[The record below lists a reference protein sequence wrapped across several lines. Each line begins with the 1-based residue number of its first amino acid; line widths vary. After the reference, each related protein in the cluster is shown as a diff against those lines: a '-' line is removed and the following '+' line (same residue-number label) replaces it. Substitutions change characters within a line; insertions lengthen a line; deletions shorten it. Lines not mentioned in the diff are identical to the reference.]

1 MYKIRIYWY
10 NSTNCGRNHL
20 EIGQKKNG
28 RGSVF
33 MLSPV
38 NFHLA
43 FYIIAILLGMTCL
56 VYTLIQQR
64 MARLQNR
71 FFVVMVSIVIVNGIS
86 ASICSVTERYS
97 SQLGTAYVILQI
109 SMLSYFLVHAML
121 SSILLFYVC
130 CVAGIM
136 EQLSLR
142 KKLAYCI
149 PFFVTEF
156 LIVTNP
162 ITHFVYY
169 YDQNGTFVRN
179 WGEHLMYVTSMLLL
193 VMSVVCLFRFWGAI
207 TQKRRL
213 MLLYFFIVA
222 TVGIVIQLIYPDIKS
237 ELLGEALALLG
248 IMLAVEN
255 EDERIDA
262 DVDTYNRKA
271 LHLDLE
277 HYICA
282 RRKFHVVIVNILN
295 SDIIERM
302 TGSANSDIIAR
313 LVASYFRTVV
323 PKYHIYRV
331 NPSVFVLLSME
342 DDVETMAQKIKKR
355 FDESWVYQDIDVT
368 LNAAIMY
375 ADVPG
380 ELKTQ
385 EEVFLMIDSPLPK
398 MSAKKVLHGDA
409 LNYLI
414 RRADVERAIQQGMR
428 ERHFE
433 VYYQPTYYM
442 DGLKI
447 HGAEALIRLKDPELG
462 FISPEEFIPI
472 AEQIG
477 MINEI
482 GYYVLREVCAFW
494 HSGIPEKNGM
504 DSINVNL
511 SVIQCMQPG
520 FVRNIMSIVDSYR
533 VPHDKLNFEITESV
547 AASDYHVLNDVIEE
561 LKTQGFLFSMDDY
574 GTGYSNMQSFFELD
588 FDIIKIDKSIL
599 WAAQK
604 EGTGKAILENSA
616 RMILQIGKK
625 ILVEGVETKDQIEM
639 LRPLTVDYLQ
649 GYYFSKPLPKTEFI
663 ELLQAA

>member
-1 MYKIRIYWY
+1 
-10 NSTNCGRNHL
+10 
-20 EIGQKKNG
+20 
-28 RGSVF
+28 
-33 MLSPV
+33 MLAAV
-38 NFHLA
+38 NFHIS
-43 FYIIAILLGMTCL
+43 FYIVAILLGMTCL

-64 MARLQNR
+64 IARLQNR
-71 FFVVMVSIVIVNGIS
+71 FFLIMVSIVIINGIS
-86 ASICSVTERYS
+86 AIVCAVAGIYRFRFE
-97 SQLGTAYVILQI
+97 TAVILMKV
-109 SMLSYFLVHAML
+109 SMFSYFLIHTML

-136 EQLSLR
+136 EQFSVK
-142 KKLAYCI
+142 KKLLYCI
-149 PFFVTEF
+149 PFAVTE
-156 LIVTNP
+156 LLVVTNP
-162 ITHFVYY
+162 ITHFVYSY
-169 YDQNGTFVRN
+169 TASGEFVRN
-179 WGEHLMYVTSMLLL
+179 WGDQLLYIASMLLL
-193 VMSVVCLFRFWGAI
+193 GMSIACLCRFWGAI
-207 TQKRRL
+207 TNKRRL
-213 MLLYFFIVA
+213 MLLYFFVVA
-222 TVGIVIQLIYPDIKS
+222 TSGIVIQLINPNIKS
-237 ELLGEALALLG
+237 ELLGESLALLG
-248 IMLAVEN
+248 LMLAVEN

-271 LHLDLE
+271 LHLDLD
-277 HYICA
+277 HYIHA
-282 RRKFHVVIVNILN
+282 KRKFHVVIINILN

-302 TGSANSDIIAR
+302 TGSANSDIVAR
-313 LVASYFRTVV
+313 LVASYFCTLV

-342 DDVETMAQKIKKR
+342 DDAKNMAERIKER
-355 FDESWVYQDIDVT
+355 FEQSWIYQDIDVT

-375 ADVPG
+375 ADVPD

-398 MSAKKVLHGDA
+398 LSAKKVLHGDA

-442 DGLKI
+442 DSLKI

-462 FISPEEFIPI
+462 FVSPEEFIPI

-520 FVRNIMSIVDSYR
+520 FVRNIMSIVDSYQ
-533 VPHDKLNFEITESV
+533 VPHDRLNFEITESV

-561 LKTQGFLFSMDDY
+561 LKAQGFLFSMDDY